1 MKKFFLSN
9 NIELFSFLKIKI
21 TNQIIIEFSIIP
33 DIDKIIWTF
42 ITNFNK
48 QFKRLSSKKIAN
60 HRTISHW
67 FSMNTMLNISESLR
81 RDGKVWNGYLSIKER
96 TNIQYDPSFTFKNQ
110 IKVNITKRVSEDDWL
125 FLLIW
130 RYSTCSRPF
139 RTILLSKINKD
150 EWFS

>member
-1 MKKFFLSN
+1 
-9 NIELFSFLKIKI
+9 
-21 TNQIIIEFSIIP
+21 
-33 DIDKIIWTF
+33 
-42 ITNFNK
+42 
-48 QFKRLSSKKIAN
+48 
-60 HRTISHW
+60 
-67 FSMNTMLNISESLR
+67 MNTMLNISESLR

-110 IKVNITKRVSEDDWL
+110 IKVNITKTVSEDDWL

-130 RYSTCSRPF
+130 RYSTCFRPF